1 MSGPRAG
8 LRWLGTVLICVSGCW
23 TTQSHLK
30 PTRPPEEF
38 VLPPD
43 ETRFSDYVTY
53 PKEVMNADR
62 IKQEKKRDETD
73 LQQGGPGSTPGSGP
87 RQGMTMGGRQ

>member
-1 MSGPRAG
+1 
-8 LRWLGTVLICVSGCW
+8 
-23 TTQSHLK
+23 LK

-43 ETRFSDYVTY
+43 DPRFSDYMTY

-62 IKQEKKRDETD
+62 IKQEKKLDQMD
-73 LQQGGPGSTPGSGP
+73 PQGGPGGMPGSSP
-87 RQGMTMGGRQ
+87 RQGLSVGGR

>member
-1 MSGPRAG
+1 MSGPRVG
-8 LRWLGTVLICVSGCW
+8 LRWLGTLLLCVSGCW

-43 ETRFSDYVTY
+43 DSRFSDYMTY

-62 IKQEKKRDETD
+62 IKQEKKQDQMD
-73 LQQGGPGSTPGSGP
+73 LQGGPGGLPGSTNP
-87 RQGMTMGGRQ
+87 RQGLSVGGR